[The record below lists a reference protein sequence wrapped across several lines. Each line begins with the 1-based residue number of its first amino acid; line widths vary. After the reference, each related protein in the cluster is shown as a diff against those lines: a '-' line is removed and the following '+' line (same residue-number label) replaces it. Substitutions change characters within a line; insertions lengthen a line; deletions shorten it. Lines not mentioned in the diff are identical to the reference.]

1 MEVKVFMA
9 TYFITND
16 NDMDVNSKIKLDA
29 NMFNCVCT
37 TLGGTEKE
45 LKDAKD
51 YLRFNIKE
59 NQLQTL
65 LPTLQSVSS
74 NTNYKE
80 NDGTAHTNTSNYTN
94 AVSIP

>member
-1 MEVKVFMA
+1 MA
-9 TYFITND
+9 YFITND
-16 NDMDVNSKIKLDA
+16 NNKDVNSKIKLDA

-65 LPTLQSVSS
+65 LATLQSVSP
-74 NTNYKE
+74 NTNYEK
-80 NDGTAHTNTSNYTN
+80 NTHHYPGKPIGALFALLRFCVFCTL
-94 AVSIP
+94 